1 MDKLRMYQRKA
12 WPEVG
17 LGVETYSNDNPLV
30 EIENQHPTDYAT
42 EDPDLLN
49 DLQKLSNTKH
59 IGV

>member
-1 MDKLRMYQRKA
+1 MYQRKA

>member
-1 MDKLRMYQRKA
+1 MYQRKA

-30 EIENQHPTDYAT
+30 EIENQYPTENAT

-59 IGV
+59 IGINDV